1 MKISDKVLLRKIGLS
16 EKFPRKMLYN
26 RNSAL
31 GVGLIKLSRMVFI
44 LVLKFYISYIIS
56 QDRILNLIRIKE
68 ENTTFYYGHNNN
80 VLEVPTKDLSKSTT

>member
-56 QDRILNLIRIKE
+56 QDRILNLIRINE
-68 ENTTFYYGHNNN
+68 ENIIFQNGYNNHI
-80 VLEVPTKDLSKSTT
+80 LEIPINNLSKATT